1 MQGAVVTRQTLARA
15 APYLLVCAVAGY
27 LFYLAS
33 DITYTARAGTLG
45 PDFWPRLVLGL
56 VIVTALYGALKALF
70 RGRSDDSDAGILQ
83 TIVAEPPADAGD
95 AAGPPPHRLWRVA
108 GGIVLTALYVALLQ
122 KLGFVVATA
131 PYVAAF
137 LVLGG
142 YRRWGVIGATS
153 IVGTLCML
161 FLFMKVVY
169 VSLPLG
175 EGVFQQVSLALMQIF
190 GIR

>member
-1 MQGAVVTRQTLARA
+1 M
-15 APYLLVCAVAGY
+15 
-27 LFYLAS
+27 
-33 DITYTARAGTLG
+33 
-45 PDFWPRLVLGL
+45 
-56 VIVTALYGALKALF
+56 
-70 RGRSDDSDAGILQ
+70 
-83 TIVAEPPADAGD
+83 
-95 AAGPPPHRLWRVA
+95 
-108 GGIVLTALYVALLQ
+108 
-122 KLGFVVATA
+122 ATA

-153 IVGTLCML
+153 VVGTLCML

>member
-1 MQGAVVTRQTLARA
+1 MVVTRRRLARA
-15 APYLLVCAVAGY
+15 APYLLICTVAGY
-27 LFYLAS
+27 LSYVAS
-33 DITYTARAGTLG
+33 EITYSARAGTLG

-56 VIVTALYGALKALF
+56 TIVCTLYGALKALF
-70 RGRSDDSDAGILQ
+70 GRGTDDVNSSVLPS
-83 TIVAEPPADAGD
+83 IVADPPAATSE
-95 AAGPPPHRLWRVA
+95 ATAPQAHRFWRIA
-108 GGIVLTALYVALLQ
+108 GGITLTAAYVALLQ
-122 KLGFVVATA
+122 QLGFFVATV

-142 YRRWGVIGATS
+142 YRRWRVIVATS
-153 IVGTLCML
+153 VVGTLAML

-175 EGVFQQVSLALMQIF
+175 EGVFQQVSLALMQIL

>member
-1 MQGAVVTRQTLARA
+1 MVVTRRRLARA
-15 APYLLVCAVAGY
+15 APYLLICTAAGY
-27 LFYLAS
+27 LSYVAS
-33 DITYTARAGTLG
+33 EITYSARAGTLG

-56 VIVTALYGALKALF
+56 IIVCTLYGALKALF
-70 RGRSDDSDAGILQ
+70 RRGTEDVDSSVLPS
-83 TIVAEPPADAGD
+83 IVADPR
-95 AAGPPPHRLWRVA
+95 AATSEVTAPQAHRFRRIA
-108 GGIVLTALYVALLQ
+108 GGITLTAAYVALLQ
-122 KLGFVVATA
+122 QLGFFVATV

-142 YRRWGVIGATS
+142 YRRWRVIVATS
-153 IVGTLCML
+153 VVGTLAML

-175 EGVFQQVSLALMQIF
+175 EGVFQQVSLALMQIL